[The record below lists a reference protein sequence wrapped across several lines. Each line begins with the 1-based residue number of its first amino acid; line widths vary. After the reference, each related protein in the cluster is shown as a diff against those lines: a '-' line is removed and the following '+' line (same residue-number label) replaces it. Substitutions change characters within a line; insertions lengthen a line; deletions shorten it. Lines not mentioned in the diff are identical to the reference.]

1 MVSGLEPMVGWLGSI
16 LLPSII
22 FLLAILSHFM
32 PGWIPS
38 RKPMSLD
45 LRWTLPQDFKK
56 GLTDAEPMTPD
67 TAVPPTPTSHAGST
81 WPAESWEAKDRR
93 GWCENPT
100 FSTNWPIGPTGLS
113 QKVPPRYGYFMLFHW
128 RKNMIRS
135 DKPSFFWGVVDFQ
148 TTPIWMCNSY
158 SLSIVE
164 ETNSSA
170 CCLWSRVLSQWGMP

>member
-22 FLLAILSHFM
+22 FPLAILPQSWKV
-32 PGWIPS
+32 GS
-38 RKPMSLD
+38 
-45 LRWTLPQDFKK
+45 QDFKK

-81 WPAESWEAKDRR
+81 WPESWEAKDSR
-93 GWCENPT
+93 GWRCENPT

-113 QKVPPRYGYFMLFHW
+113 QKLPPRYGYFMLFHW